1 MTERLTTDEF
11 LASEGVA
18 DWRVVFGGGWAC
30 AHFRTDSFI
39 TGAAL
44 VQEISV
50 LAAAAGHYPDVD
62 LRPDGVYVR
71 TSSGFSGLS
80 SRDAELARQISDAAA
95 KLNVVADPTV
105 VQQVQVAIDALDI
118 AAVRPFWHAVLGY
131 AEVNDEDLF
140 DDLRR
145 GPSFWF
151 QQMDGKRPER
161 NRIHIDIYVPRDQV
175 AARIAAG
182 LAAGG
187 RMVRD
192 NAPDWW
198 TLADPEGNEADLAA
212 WG

>member
-11 LASEGVA
+11 LASPGVG

-30 AHFRTDSFI
+30 AHFRTASFVI
-39 TGAAL
+39 GAAL

-62 LRPDGVYVR
+62 LRPNGVYVR
-71 TSSGFSGLS
+71 TSSGLSGLS
-80 SRDAELARQISDAAA
+80 SRDAELARQISSAAA
-95 KLNVVADPTV
+95 ELNVVADPTV

-131 AEVNDEDLF
+131 AAVNDEDLV

-145 GPSFWF
+145 GPTFWF
-151 QQMDGKRPER
+151 QQMDSQR
-161 NRIHIDIYVPRDQV
+161 NRVHIDIYVPRDQV
-175 AARIAAG
+175 EARVAAG

-187 RMVRD
+187 QMVRD
-192 NAPDWW
+192 NGPDWW